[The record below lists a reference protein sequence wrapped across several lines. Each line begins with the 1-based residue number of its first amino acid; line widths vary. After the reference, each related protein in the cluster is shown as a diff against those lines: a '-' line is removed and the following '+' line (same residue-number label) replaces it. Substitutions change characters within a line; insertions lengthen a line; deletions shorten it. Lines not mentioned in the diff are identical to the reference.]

1 MEKINTAQ
9 IRAELRKNSK
19 YNLPE
24 IDYDVF
30 IPLLQNAKR
39 GGNTHASKEFVNID
53 KIESIDKT
61 LCLYDYAGL
70 ILKAMEVEN
79 NE

>member
-1 MEKINTAQ
+1 MEKINTQQ

-19 YNLPE
+19 YKLPE
-24 IDYDVF
+24 VDSEVYAI
-30 IPLLQNAKR
+30 LQNAKR
-39 GGNTHASKEFVNID
+39 NGNTHASNHFVNID
-53 KIESIDKT
+53 KIESIDET

-70 ILKAMEVEN
+70 ILKTMEVEI